1 MASYLLQVGYTPEA
15 WAAMIRNPQDRS
27 AAVKAPIEK
36 LGGRIERF
44 WMSFGDYDVVSVV
57 EMPDSVSA
65 AETFTMAL
73 LDRQPQITRVG
84 TNTQGVFS
92 DVLVRKLPNG
102 WRFGLPNEVYLTKDG
117 KAFDG
122 VGVPPDIE
130 VSIFPSEDLANGRDS
145 AINKAL
151 ELLAS
156 KDTSSTRARQPGT

>member
-65 AETFTMAL
+65 AAFSMAISAGGACRAVRTTPL
-73 LDRQPQITRVG
+73 LSQAEGMEAMKKAATCGYQPV
-84 TNTQGVFS
+84 TQ
-92 DVLVRKLPNG
+92 
-102 WRFGLPNEVYLTKDG
+102 TA
-117 KAFDG
+117 KA
-122 VGVPPDIE
+122 
-130 VSIFPSEDLANGRDS
+130 GR
-145 AINKAL
+145 
-151 ELLAS
+151 
-156 KDTSSTRARQPGT
+156 